1 MCDASFFVLNSR
13 LREST
18 CFSFLINLWY
28 QQLFHFSMGCS
39 FDHYEAERCNESL
52 PIWDTISTYDFLARL
67 QSVTRK
73 GYTYLPFVM
82 IDFTDDTR
90 RPTERNALD
99 RISLRLATAR
109 THRGRLLDYLF
120 VNFDLALH
128 DVASFEDG
136 ALEVVADV
144 VELDAAQADSVVVF
158 EPESDRLQFR
168 HFLYVKSLKVSLGWP
183 LKVYL
188 FIWHIWYAPQRQLS
202 QLSSRP
208 SDNRCQFILFEE
220 FQQVFLLL
228 LEEILDSSL
237 RQFCSLLSFSQ
248 VQSPNILIFLQQL
261 IECLSV
267 KIDTFLVLREVAHK
281 EAALESLLVQLILKL
296 CFDCVGFS
304 L

>member
-1 MCDASFFVLNSR
+1 
-13 LREST
+13 
-18 CFSFLINLWY
+18 
-28 QQLFHFSMGCS
+28 MGCS

-248 VQSPNILIFLQQL
+248 VQSPNILILLQQL